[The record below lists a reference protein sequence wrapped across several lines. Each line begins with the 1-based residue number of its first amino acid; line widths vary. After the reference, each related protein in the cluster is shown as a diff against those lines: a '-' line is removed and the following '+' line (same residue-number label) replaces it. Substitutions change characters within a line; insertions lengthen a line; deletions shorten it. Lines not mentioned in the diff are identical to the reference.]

1 MSSAS
6 FPRTTRLEKISL
18 RYFASKLYFLLLF
31 MMSASK
37 LIAGLYGDVEQIKKM
52 IVYAIDEAVT
62 DLKALLN
69 FS

>member
-1 MSSAS
+1 
-6 FPRTTRLEKISL
+6 
-18 RYFASKLYFLLLF
+18 